1 MKYNL
6 EIDGIVHRI
15 ELFRNAEGDGWKV
28 TLEGKDCSA
37 DAQWIQPDV
46 LSLLIAGRSYRV
58 LYDPRSDG
66 AAVVLDACRIPYVVA
81 DPRSLRSRSQAGAS
95 QTGVR
100 PIAAPMPGR
109 IVRILVH
116 QGESV
121 AAQQGLLV
129 MEAMKMQNELKS
141 PSSGTVMR
149 IAVEPGATVQ
159 PGQVLLVIE

>member
-1 MKYNL
+1 M
-6 EIDGIVHRI
+6 EVDGRLHQV
-15 ELFRNAEGDGWKV
+15 ELVRDAEGNGWRV
-28 TLEGKDCSA
+28 TINGQERSA
-37 DAQWIQPDV
+37 DVQWMQPNV
-46 LSLLIAGRSYRV
+46 LSLLIAGKSYRI
-58 LYDPRSDG
+58 LYDPRSEG
-66 AAVVLDACRIPYVVA
+66 SAVVMGARRISYAIV

-100 PIAAPMPGR
+100 SVTAPMPGR
-109 IVRILVH
+109 IVRILVQ

-141 PSSGTVMR
+141 PSSGMVTR
-149 IAVEPGATVQ
+149 ISVEPGATVQ